1 MLSPELWTQLEARG
15 LSEAHLE
22 LLLSLLQVER
32 PGHLKMDFV
41 HGHIHQ
47 VNANIV
53 VPSRRAPLSDLQE
66 AVQILASD
74 AGQPCT

>member
-1 MLSPELWTQLEARG
+1 MLDPVLWANLEARG
-15 LSEAHLE
+15 LSQDHLE

-53 VPSRRAPLSDLQE
+53 VPNKHLPLSELRE
-66 AVQILASD
+66 AVTCFMEEASP
-74 AGQPCT
+74 QV